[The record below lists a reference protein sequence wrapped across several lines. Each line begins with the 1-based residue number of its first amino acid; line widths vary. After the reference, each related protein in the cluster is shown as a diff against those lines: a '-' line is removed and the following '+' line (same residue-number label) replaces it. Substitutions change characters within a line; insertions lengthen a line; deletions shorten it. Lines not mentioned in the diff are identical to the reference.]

1 MSQEPSQPNPDD
13 PQNDPQSHDPKPQDI
28 ESQQVRAQHITARVP
43 DAVRRGVFST
53 GMILITG
60 PSEFVIDFV
69 QNIGQPAAVVARVV
83 IPHAALPQFIDALRK
98 NWEMYVQRFGTPSE
112 PPRVPAN
119 PQQRRPSIQEIYDEL
134 KLPDDLLSG
143 AYANG
148 LMIGHTA
155 SEFKLD
161 FLTNMFPHSAV
172 SCRVFMAAPQIPRTI
187 ESLHATQV
195 QFQQR
200 IQQQRRPTDEGGAS
214 PTEPP
219 NA

>member
-1 MSQEPSQPNPDD
+1 MTQEPSQPTPDE
-13 PQNDPQSHDPKPQDI
+13 N
-28 ESQQVRAQHITARVP
+28 ETQQARTQHVTARVP
-43 DAVRRGVFST
+43 EAVRRGVFST

-69 QNIGQPAAVVARVV
+69 QNIGQPATVVARVV
-83 IPHAALPQFIDALRK
+83 IPHAALSQFVEALRK

-112 PPRVPAN
+112 PPRPPAN
-119 PQQRRPSIQEIYDEL
+119 PQQRRMSVQEIYDEL
-134 KLPDDLLSG
+134 KIPDELLAGS
-143 AYANG
+143 YANG
-148 LMIGHTA
+148 LMIAHTA

-172 SCRVFMAAPQIPRTI
+172 SCRVFLSAPQIPRMI
-187 ESLHATQV
+187 ESLHATHV
-195 QFQQR
+195 QLQQR
-200 IQQQRRPTDEGGAS
+200 IAQQRRGTEEGGAS